1 MEDSASGMNG
11 QNVRLHVAVEIEE
24 DQGDVTTLFQNSVV
38 WSVRETIQNANVAT
52 WIHVHHL
59 VQLNHFKNT
68 QD

>member
-11 QNVRLHVAVEIEE
+11 QNVLLHVAVEIEK

-38 WSVRETIQNANVAT
+38 WSVRENIQNANGAT

-59 VQLNHFKNT
+59 VQLNHFKRT
-68 QD
+68 RD